1 MWCTENREHFVRFIW
16 NKKQTNSCATFWCDG
31 GIVAKTHTVQ
41 CMLSTITGT
50 KQRDM
55 CNDGQEVS
63 VSLSTAAQMP
73 IDSLW
78 SSHFLCGDVT
88 LTQASDDS
96 ASNVK
101 LSLI

>member
-1 MWCTENREHFVRFIW
+1 MY
-16 NKKQTNSCATFWCDG
+16 
-31 GIVAKTHTVQ
+31 
-41 CMLSTITGT
+41 
-50 KQRDM
+50 
-55 CNDGQEVS
+55 NDGQKVS

-78 SSHFLCGDVT
+78 SSRFLCGDVS

-101 LSLI
+101 VSLI